1 MDSDLDPGL
10 DTHPKMGTVMIG
22 DPTSDRDRS
31 PSLCHVN
38 SFCPILESEYES
50 VSESISGNVNKPLVL
65 TSPKTKRSTE
75 GLFTHDVKLKSVI
88 ITLNCVG
95 GQRHFEEQN
104 GSRTYSAMKLT
115 RSKGTWHRLGLRSLS
130 EVGSPVITVPILR
143 CVSKP
148 GSGFQSVSSNVNKQ
162 SVRAHSHLATTTQI
176 F

>member
-1 MDSDLDPGL
+1 MTTCLQRQKICVVVAKCEWALTDCLFTLLDTDWNPDPGL
-10 DTHPKMGTVMIG
+10 DTHLKMGTVMTG

-115 RSKGTWHRLGLRSLS
+115 RSKGTGDKTSTLA
-130 EVGSPVITVPILR
+130 
-143 CVSKP
+143 SKSRP
-148 GSGFQSVSSNVNKQ
+148 DVTSCPTQGFS
-162 SVRAHSHLATTTQI
+162 
-176 F
+176 